1 MDPAEALLKEAY
13 EQIKELRNKNSTLET
28 QINLAKEEA
37 LAKDRKIVHMEMIQ
51 LHLAQRVSELVASNQ
66 TLTQ

>member
-37 LAKDRKIVHMEMIQ
+37 LAKDRKIVHMKMIQ